1 MTWEEIISTLGVSS
15 NIRERESIITKPSSS
30 SSSLHHMSTRNDA
43 IFFSMHKF
51 VGGGGGGLPGV
62 LVIKRA
68 LLTNASPNLPGGGTV
83 FFVSG
88 KGEAIYTGVDE
99 EREEGGTP
107 DVAGCARASLCMMMC
122 RSVGWSTIQ
131 EREAAIAFVARCE
144 WSLEPNI
151 IVVGLNDVH
160 GRFGGQDDF
169 LNRCKEAVPIVSLF
183 FKHQPQQLVS
193 SSFPK
198 GGEVGE
204 GFALHWG
211 FVSAVLNDFFGI
223 QCRGGCLCAGVFA
236 QSLLGI
242 SPKESDELEAA
253 LLSSSKNELLRP
265 GFVRISFSFYM
276 SQAEV
281 RYIIDA
287 VKWVARNGHKIV
299 HLSSPQPG
307 SGVWRV
313 RRSIVADA
321 LKKGRS
327 RPHRKS
333 FILYYGGI

>member
-1 MTWEEIISTLGVSS
+1 MNPSSLAVMTWEEIISTLGVSS

-131 EREAAIAFVARCE
+131 EREAAIAFVARRE
-144 WSLEPNI
+144 WSLERNI

-183 FKHQPQQLVS
+183 FKYQPQQLVS

-211 FVSAVLNDFFGI
+211 FVSAVLNDFFRNPMPRRMSMCG
-223 QCRGGCLCAGVFA
+223 RVCAIPA
-236 QSLLGI
+236 WY
-242 SPKESDELEAA
+242 
-253 LLSSSKNELLRP
+253 
-265 GFVRISFSFYM
+265 FS
-276 SQAEV
+276 QRE
-281 RYIIDA
+281 
-287 VKWVARNGHKIV
+287 
-299 HLSSPQPG
+299 
-307 SGVWRV
+307 
-313 RRSIVADA
+313 RRA
-321 LKKGRS
+321 
-327 RPHRKS
+327 
-333 FILYYGGI
+333 